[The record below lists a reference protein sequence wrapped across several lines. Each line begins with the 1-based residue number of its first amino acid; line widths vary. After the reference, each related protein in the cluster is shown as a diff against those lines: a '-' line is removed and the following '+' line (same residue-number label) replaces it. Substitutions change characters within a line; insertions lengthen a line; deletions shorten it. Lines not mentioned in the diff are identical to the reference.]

1 MTKQTITVKVTPNAK
16 ENSIKQEMDL
26 FGNTIY
32 KIKTTAKPKDGE
44 ANEAVIEIV
53 AKHFKIAK
61 RDVDIVKGL
70 SWRVKVVN
78 ICWR

>member
-61 RDVDIVKGL
+61 RDINIVKGL
-70 SWRVKVVN
+70 SVRMKVVEVG
-78 ICWR
+78 

>member
-32 KIKTTAKPKDGE
+32 KIRTTAKPKDGE
-44 ANEAVIEIV
+44 ANEAVIEII
-53 AKHFKIAK
+53 AKHFKVLKRNAK
-61 RDVDIVKGL
+61 IVKGF
-70 SWRVKVVN
+70 SGRVKIVEIN
-78 ICWR
+78 I